1 MIKSLVKQSEIEL
14 PEYVVQ
20 ELKTKIDMQI
30 KASQSDIYPRKEID
44 RNKIPIQTIKSLVK
58 QSEIELLFR

>member
-14 PEYVVQ
+14 PEHVVQ

-30 KASQSDIYPRKEID
+30 EKQVNLIYTQGRKLTET
-44 RNKIPIQTIKSLVK
+44 KY
-58 QSEIELLFR
+58 LFRQ